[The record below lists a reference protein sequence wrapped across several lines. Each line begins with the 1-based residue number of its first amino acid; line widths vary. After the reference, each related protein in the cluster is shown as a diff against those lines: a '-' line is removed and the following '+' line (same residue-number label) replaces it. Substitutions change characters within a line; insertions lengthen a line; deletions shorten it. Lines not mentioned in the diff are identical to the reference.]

1 MCSCSTVQALPWHI
15 SSPQLS
21 LVPRAHGGNCADLTL
36 RMTFRWGSSLSRVI
50 TFVFLPENSVWT
62 QTLWSHRCP
71 LKCDFNIGAQKLLS
85 LTLLSDILS
94 FEGWQW
100 RQINSRK
107 EESKN
112 AEYPHLK
119 TCWPLESYFRTK
131 ANNRGV
137 RRGKGREPKEGV
149 ERQRNSL
156 WAAIKQI
163 LQKWLCMLGL
173 RLRWEKQWKHW
184 GSEMGPGVF
193 RLPEPLR
200 VVMSR
205 GSTLHWRLG
214 STKNP
219 KPRVKP
225 SVM

>member
-1 MCSCSTVQALPWHI
+1 MQALPWHI

-62 QTLWSHRCP
+62 QTIWSHRCP

-85 LTLLSDILS
+85 LMLLSDILS

-137 RRGKGREPKEGV
+137 RRGKGGNQRKGWKGKGTVYEQPSSKSSRSGFACWV
-149 ERQRNSL
+149 WGYGERS
-156 WAAIKQI
+156 
-163 LQKWLCMLGL
+163 
-173 RLRWEKQWKHW
+173 
-184 GSEMGPGVF
+184 S
-193 RLPEPLR
+193 
-200 VVMSR
+200 
-205 GSTLHWRLG
+205 GSTGVLKWGQVSSDYQNL
-214 STKNP
+214 
-219 KPRVKP
+219 
-225 SVM
+225 